1 MTEINFDYVVETLKR
16 FTMSTAPFNEAEI
29 ESNLMC
35 FLKARHLPAISQ
47 VRVKNGR
54 YDVLIGKIVVEL
66 KVRGQRSV
74 AEQLDR
80 YSPTATGII
89 LLCWKASK
97 PTRVLFELEK
107 QTAKIPVALIEMNK
121 NSDIV

>member
-16 FTMSTAPFNEAEI
+16 FTMSTAPFNESEI
-29 ESNLMC
+29 ESNLIR

-47 VRVKNGR
+47 VSVKNGR
-54 YDVLIGKIVVEL
+54 YDVLIGRIVIEL

-80 YSPTATGII
+80 YSPNATGII

-97 PTRVLFELEK
+97 PTRILFQLEK
-107 QTAKIPVALIEMNK
+107 QTAKIPVELIEMNR